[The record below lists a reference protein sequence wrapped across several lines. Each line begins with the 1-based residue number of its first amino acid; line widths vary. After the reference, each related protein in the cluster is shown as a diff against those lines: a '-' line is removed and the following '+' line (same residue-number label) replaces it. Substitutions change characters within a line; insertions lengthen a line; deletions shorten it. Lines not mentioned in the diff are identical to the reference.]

1 MNNELYH
8 HGILGQKWG
17 VRRFQ
22 NKNGTLTEA
31 GKARYAVESGGKI
44 KVNAD
49 GSKTI
54 PKNFK
59 FNRVGKAE
67 LDVNAAG
74 GLYVSYGK
82 EDAAR
87 YVKALGPT
95 PFRKFIKQAHENVQH
110 IEAKSPLKMPSD
122 ERTAAEIAML
132 LQSNAELLKH
142 FNRSL
147 YSAAV
152 TNDFEKDVDSSYI
165 EMAIKKPSEKE
176 GQKLAWGVCSML
188 ADSNYENEAK
198 QIYKHFRELGYDT
211 MPDLADQLSGT
222 SRTAMIVINPEKIQ
236 VTSTAVITK
245 DVMQD
250 AKRYVKSLEKL
261 KCSELIE

>member
-1 MNNELYH
+1 MTNEIYH
-8 HGILGQKWG
+8 HGILGMKWG
-17 VRRFQ
+17 VRRYQ
-22 NKNGTLTEA
+22 NKNGTLTKA

-82 EDAAR
+82 DDAAR
-87 YVKALGPT
+87 YVKYFGPT
-95 PFRKFIKQAHENVQH
+95 LFRKFIKQVSENVQH
-110 IEAKSPLKMPSD
+110 IETKSSLKMPSD
-122 ERTAAEIAML
+122 EKTASEIAKP
-132 LQSNAELLKH
+132 LQSDAELLKH

-147 YSAAV
+147 YSATI
-152 TNDFEKDVDSSYI
+152 TNDFNKDVDASYI
-165 EMAIKKPSEKE
+165 RAALKKPSGKE
-176 GQKLAWGVCSML
+176 GQKLTWGVCNML
-188 ADSNYENEAK
+188 ADPNHVEDAKRIYE
-198 QIYKHFRELGYDT
+198 HFRELGFDSL
-211 MPDLADQLSGT
+211 PDLADRLSGT
-222 SRTAMIVINPEKIQ
+222 SKTAMIIINPQKIQ
-236 VTSTAVITK
+236 VTSTTAITK
-245 DVMQD
+245 DVMQE

-261 KCSELIE
+261 KCSEFIK